1 MMSSLFAVVARRA
14 PVAVIFRRGPSKQV
28 LLVKWHLDTDK
39 LEYGQWLKGR
49 IYERRCDLSPSGN
62 LLIYFA
68 ASFKPP
74 LYSWTAISKP
84 PFLTALALWPKG
96 DTWGGGGVFD
106 SEASIQLNHRHG
118 QEVLADGFRLKS
130 NMHIAP
136 YGSRSGGGEDF
147 PIYHTLLLR
156 NGWTFIDPRKAGKTD
171 QRGKTSLPFIMPIIY
186 EKVATGGRRL
196 QMRIRGRGPKNGS
209 WYRVDHVVQDETGQQ
224 LFELPRTSWADW
236 DDRDLLFAKD
246 YKLFRLRRKNFSS
259 YLNHGDK
266 ALKLVADLSTLKFE
280 ERAAPHKATIW

>member
-1 MMSSLFAVVARRA
+1 MSALFAILARRA

-28 LLVKWHLDTDK
+28 LLIKWHLGNDK

-49 IYERRCDLSPSGN
+49 IYERRCDLSPSGD

-96 DTWGGGGVFD
+96 DTWGGGGMFE
-106 SEASIQLNHRHG
+106 SESAVHLNHRPG
-118 QEVLADGFRLKS
+118 LDVLAPGFRLKS
-130 NMHIAP
+130 KMRIAP
-136 YGSRSGGGEDF
+136 YGSRPGGGEDF
-147 PIYHTLLLR
+147 PIHHSILLR
-156 NGWTFIDPRKAGKTD
+156 DGWTFTSQIDR
-171 QRGKTSLPFIMPIIY
+171 RGNASWQLMPIIY
-186 EKVATGGRRL
+186 EKVSNGGRRL
-196 QMRIRGRGPKNGS
+196 QMQIRGSGRRYEGG
-209 WYRVDHVVQDETGQQ
+209 YRIDHAVLDEAGKQ
-224 LFELPRTSWADW
+224 LFALPQTSWADW
-236 DDRDLLFAKD
+236 DNRDLLFAKG

-280 ERAAPHKATIW
+280 EKVAPHKATKW

>member
-1 MMSSLFAVVARRA
+1 MMSSLFAIVARRA

-68 ASFKPP
+68 ASFKAP

-96 DTWGGGGVFD
+96 DTWGGGGIFE
-106 SEASIQLNHRHG
+106 SETSVQLNHRPEQH
-118 QEVLADGFRLKS
+118 VLAHGFRLKHK
-130 NMHIAP
+130 MRVAP
-136 YGSRSGGGEDF
+136 YGSRPGGGEDF
-147 PIYHTLLLR
+147 PLYHSLLLR
-156 NGWTFIDPRKAGKTD
+156 NGWSFSDKGEAGK
-171 QRGKTSLPFIMPIIY
+171 PITY
-186 EKVATGGRRL
+186 EKVSSGGRRL
-196 QMRIRGRGPKNGS
+196 QTQMRGAGKEMDT
-209 WYRVDHVVQDETGQQ
+209 WYRIDHVVLDEAGHR
-224 LFELPRTSWADW
+224 LFTLPRTSWADW
-236 DDRDLLFAKD
+236 DDRDLLFAKEC
-246 YKLFRLRRKNFSS
+246 KLFRLQRKNFGS

-280 ERAAPHKATIW
+280 EKVAPHKATMW

>member
-1 MMSSLFAVVARRA
+1 MMSSLFAIVARRA

-28 LLVKWHLDTDK
+28 LLVKWHLDSDK

-68 ASFKPP
+68 ASFKPS

-96 DTWGGGGVFD
+96 DAWGGGGMFE
-106 SEASIQLNHRHG
+106 SETSVQLNHRPG
-118 QEVLADGFRLKS
+118 QDVLAQGFRLKS
-130 NMHIAP
+130 KMRIAL
-136 YGSRSGGGEDF
+136 YGSHSGRGEDF
-147 PIYHTLLLR
+147 PIYHSILLR
-156 NGWTFIDPRKAGKTD
+156 NGWKLIEKGEARRAGRRAKAYWQFVK
-171 QRGKTSLPFIMPIIY
+171 PITY
-186 EKVATGGRRL
+186 EKVSSGGRRL
-196 QMRIRGRGPKNGS
+196 QMQIRGAGQKNDT
-209 WYRVDHVVQDETGQQ
+209 WYRIDHAVLDETGQQ
-224 LFELPRTSWADW
+224 LFALPQTNWADW
-236 DDRDLLFAKD
+236 DDRDLLFAKG

-280 ERAAPHKATIW
+280 EKVAPHKATKW

>member
-1 MMSSLFAVVARRA
+1 MMSSLFAIAARRA

-28 LLVKWHLDTDK
+28 LLVKWHLDSDK

-84 PFLTALALWPKG
+84 PFLTALAFWPKG
-96 DTWGGGGVFD
+96 DTWGGGGIFE
-106 SEASIQLNHRHG
+106 SETFVQLNHRPEQH
-118 QEVLADGFRLKS
+118 VLAHGFRLKN
-130 NMHIAP
+130 NMRVAP
-136 YGSRSGGGEDF
+136 YGSRPGGGEDF
-147 PIYHTLLLR
+147 PIYHSLLLR
-156 NGWTFIDPRKAGKTD
+156 NGWTIIDKGETGK
-171 QRGKTSLPFIMPIIY
+171 PITY
-186 EKVATGGRRL
+186 EKVSSGGRRL
-196 QMRIRGRGPKNGS
+196 QMQIRGAGKKMDT
-209 WYRVDHVVQDETGQQ
+209 WYRIDHVVLDEAGHQ
-224 LFELPRTSWADW
+224 LFTLPRTSWADW
-236 DDRDLLFAKD
+236 DDRDLLFAKEC
-246 YKLFRLRRKNFSS
+246 KLFRLRRKNFSS

-280 ERAAPHKATIW
+280 EKVAPHKATKW

>member
-1 MMSSLFAVVARRA
+1 MMSSLFAIMARRA

-118 QEVLADGFRLKS
+118 QEVLADGFRLKI
-130 NMHIAP
+130 NMLIAP

-186 EKVATGGRRL
+186 ERSRPAAAGCKCGSGGAAQKTVLGIASIMWCR
-196 QMRIRGRGPKNGS
+196 MKRGN
-209 WYRVDHVVQDETGQQ
+209 
-224 LFELPRTSWADW
+224 
-236 DDRDLLFAKD
+236 
-246 YKLFRLRRKNFSS
+246 S
-259 YLNHGDK
+259 YLNCLERVGQIGTIATCFLPK
-266 ALKLVADLSTLKFE
+266 TTNCFGYAGKTSAAISTT
-280 ERAAPHKATIW
+280 ATRP

>member
-1 MMSSLFAVVARRA
+1 MSDLFAILARRA
-14 PVAVIFRRGPSKQV
+14 AVAVVFRRGPSKRV
-28 LLVKWHLDTDK
+28 LLIKWRLDTDK

-49 IYERRCDLSPSGN
+49 IYERRCDLSPSGD

-96 DTWGGGGVFD
+96 DTWGGGGMFE
-106 SEASIQLNHRHG
+106 SETAVRLNHRDG
-118 QEVLADGFRLKS
+118 QDVLAPGFRLKKAMS
-130 NMHIAP
+130 IAP
-136 YGSRSGGGEDF
+136 YGSRPGGGEDF
-147 PIYHTLLLR
+147 PIYHSLLLR
-156 NGWTFIDPRKAGKTD
+156 NGWAFIDPRKANKAD
-171 QRGKTSLPFIMPIIY
+171 MRGKTSLQFTSPIIY

-196 QMRIRGRGPKNGS
+196 QMRIRGRGPKNGP
-209 WYRVDHVVQDETGQQ
+209 WYRVDHAVLDETGQQ
-224 LFELPRTSWADW
+224 LFALPGTGWADW
-236 DDRDLLFAKD
+236 DDRDLVFARE

-280 ERAAPHKATIW
+280 EKVAPHKATKW

>member
-1 MMSSLFAVVARRA
+1 MMSSLFAIAARRA

-28 LLVKWHLDTDK
+28 LLVKWHLDSDK

-96 DTWGGGGVFD
+96 DTWGGGGIFE
-106 SEASIQLNHRHG
+106 SETSVQLNHRPEHH
-118 QEVLADGFRLKS
+118 AMAPGFRLKKD
-130 NMHIAP
+130 MRVAP
-136 YGSRSGGGEDF
+136 YGSRPGGGEDF
-147 PIYHTLLLR
+147 PLYHSLLLR
-156 NGWTFIDPRKAGKTD
+156 NGWTTIDKGEAGK
-171 QRGKTSLPFIMPIIY
+171 PITY
-186 EKVATGGRRL
+186 EKASSGGHRL
-196 QMRIRGRGPKNGS
+196 QMQIRGAGKKMDT
-209 WYRVDHVVQDETGQQ
+209 WYRIDHVVLDEAGHR
-224 LFELPRTSWADW
+224 LFTLPRTSWADW
-236 DDRDLLFAKD
+236 DDRDLLFAKEC
-246 YKLFRLRRKNFSS
+246 KLFRLRRKNFSS

-280 ERAAPHKATIW
+280 EKVAPHKATMW

>member
-1 MMSSLFAVVARRA
+1 MSSLFAIVARRA

-28 LLVKWHLDTDK
+28 LLIKWHLGTDK

-106 SEASIQLNHRHG
+106 SETAIQLNHRPEHH
-118 QEVLADGFRLKS
+118 AMAPGFRLKKD
-130 NMHIAP
+130 MRIAP
-136 YGSRSGGGEDF
+136 YGSRPGGGEDF
-147 PIYHTLLLR
+147 PIYHSLLLR
-156 NGWTFIDPRKAGKTD
+156 NGWTLVHKGVAGRPD
-171 QRGKTSLPFIMPIIY
+171 RRSNAPWQYDMPITY
-186 EKVATGGRRL
+186 EKLSGGGRRL
-196 QMRIRGRGPKNGS
+196 QMQIRGAGKKMDT
-209 WYRVDHVVQDETGQQ
+209 WYRVDHVVLDEAGQQ
-224 LFELPRTSWADW
+224 LFALPRTSWADW
-236 DDRDLLFAKD
+236 SGRDLLFAKEC
-246 YKLFRLRRKNFSS
+246 KLFRLRRKNFSS

-280 ERAAPHKATIW
+280 EKVAPHKATMW